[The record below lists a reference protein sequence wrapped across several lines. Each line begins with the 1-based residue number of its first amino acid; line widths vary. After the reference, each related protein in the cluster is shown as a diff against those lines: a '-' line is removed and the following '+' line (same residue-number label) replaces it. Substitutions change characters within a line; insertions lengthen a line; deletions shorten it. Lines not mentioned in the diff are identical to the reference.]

1 MKSSERKWETLID
14 RFIYVL
20 ILLSTLAIILESDE
34 RLEHSYGYLFQTFE
48 VVTVIIFSLEYIYR
62 TVLNFGRNKNFKYNL
77 SFFGLI
83 DLVAVLPFFLPMAIA
98 FDSRSLRTLRLIRA
112 LRVLK
117 VGQHSKAVKHLLQV
131 FKQIK
136 GELTL
141 TFFLSLI
148 LIVLSGIVVYYA
160 ENPTQPEVFNNIG
173 NSIWWAFATLT
184 TVGYGDIYPV
194 TLLGRLIASFV
205 AIIGIGLIA
214 IPTGLI
220 SATYVDI
227 LKEDKNS

>member
-1 MKSSERKWETLID
+1 MSKTKTEALID
-14 RFIYVL
+14 KAVYLL
-20 ILLSTLAIILESDE
+20 ILLSTFAIILESDQE
-34 RLEHSYGYLFQTFE
+34 LSAAYYLQFQVFE
-48 VVTVIIFSLEYIYR
+48 IISVTIFSIEYVYR
-62 TVLNFGRNKNFKYNL
+62 TILNFRRFRNFKYNYG
-77 SFFGLI
+77 FYGLI
-83 DLVAVLPFFLPMAIA
+83 DLIAVLPFFLPLAFV
-98 FDSRSLRTLRLIRA
+98 FDSRALRILRLIRA
-112 LRVLK
+112 LRILK

-131 FKQIK
+131 FKEIK

-148 LIVLSGIVVYYA
+148 LIVFAGIVVFYA
-160 ENPTQPEVFNNIG
+160 ENPFQPEVFNNIG
-173 NSIWWAFATLT
+173 SSIWWAFATLT

-194 TLLGRLIASFV
+194 TVVGKLIASFV

-227 LKEDKNS
+227 LKRDR

>member
-1 MKSSERKWETLID
+1 MSKTKTEAFID
-14 RFIYVL
+14 KAVYLL
-20 ILLSTLAIILESDE
+20 ILLSTFAIILESDQE
-34 RLEHSYGYLFQTFE
+34 LSAQYNRPFQVFE
-48 VVTVIIFSLEYIYR
+48 IISVTIFSIEYVYR
-62 TVLNFGRNKNFKYNL
+62 TILNFRRYRNFKYNYG
-77 SFFGLI
+77 FYGLI
-83 DLVAVLPFFLPMAIA
+83 DLIAVLPFFLPLAFV
-98 FDSRSLRTLRLIRA
+98 FDSRALRILRLIRA
-112 LRVLK
+112 LRILK
-117 VGQHSKAVKHLLQV
+117 VGKHSKAVKHLLQV
-131 FKQIK
+131 FKEIK

-148 LIVLSGIVVYYA
+148 LIVFAGIVVFYA

-173 NSIWWAFATLT
+173 SSIWWAFATLT

-194 TLLGRLIASFV
+194 TVIGKLIASFV

-227 LKEDKNS
+227 LKRPKD

>member
-1 MKSSERKWETLID
+1 MSKTKTEALID
-14 RFIYVL
+14 KAVYLL
-20 ILLSTLAIILESDE
+20 ILFSTFAIILESDQE
-34 RLEHSYGYLFQTFE
+34 LSAAYYLQFQVFE
-48 VVTVIIFSLEYIYR
+48 IISVTIFSIEYVYR
-62 TVLNFGRNKNFKYNL
+62 TILNFRRFRNFKYNYG
-77 SFFGLI
+77 FYGLI
-83 DLVAVLPFFLPMAIA
+83 DLIAVLPFFLPLAFV
-98 FDSRSLRTLRLIRA
+98 FDSRALRILRLIRA
-112 LRVLK
+112 LRILK

-131 FKQIK
+131 FKEIK

-148 LIVLSGIVVYYA
+148 LIVFAGIVVFYA
-160 ENPTQPEVFNNIG
+160 ENPFQPEVFNNIG
-173 NSIWWAFATLT
+173 SSIWWAFATLT

-194 TLLGRLIASFV
+194 TVVGKLIASFV

-227 LKEDKNS
+227 LKRDR